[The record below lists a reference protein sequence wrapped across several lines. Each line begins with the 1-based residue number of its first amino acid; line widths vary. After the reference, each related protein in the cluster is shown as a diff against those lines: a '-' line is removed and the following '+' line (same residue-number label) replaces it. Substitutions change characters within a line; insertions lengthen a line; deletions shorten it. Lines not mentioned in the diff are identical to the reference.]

1 MNGFKRFCLIV
12 FAIAGIL
19 VLAALLL
26 PWVGPWTVAASGLIA
41 YDWYLFTV
49 ELFALVCAVGFI
61 AAFVTGVRAKRPSD
75 IQVLDSDHGRV
86 TIARSAVA
94 SQATYLV
101 EADGT
106 CMASKVQVDCRH
118 DRVDVAVWVEPYR
131 SLDVRAE
138 AARLQGRLR
147 DGLTVLV
154 GDRLGDVSLRFLE
167 PRQTSD
173 ITPGDA
179 VTRAK
184 DGSFSPTAVHRADR
198 AVRHDAGDAP
208 EKPVDYG
215 VSVPMGHAVS
225 EDADPKAAAP
235 AHSGLEVKVE
245 TADDGKG
252 GDEDG
257 R

>member
-26 PWVGPWTVAASGLIA
+26 PWVGPWTAFASGLIA
-41 YDWYLFTV
+41 YDWYLFVV
-49 ELFALVCAVGFI
+49 ELFALVCVVGFV
-61 AAFVTGVRAKRPSD
+61 ALFVVGVRSKRPSD
-75 IQVLDSDHGRV
+75 IQVLDSEHGRV

-101 EADGT
+101 EADGS
-106 CMASKVQVDCRH
+106 CLASKVMVDCRH

-138 AARLQGRLR
+138 AALLQGRLR
-147 DGLTVLV
+147 EGLTVLV
-154 GDRLGDVSLRFLE
+154 GDNLGEVSLRFLE
-167 PRQTSD
+167 PRQTAD

-179 VTRAK
+179 VAK
-184 DGSFSPTAVHRADR
+184 TEDGSFVPTAVHKADR
-198 AVRHDAGDAP
+198 AVRHDVGADP
-208 EKPVDYG
+208 ETPVDYG
-215 VSVPMGHAVS
+215 VSVPMRRDDGD
-225 EDADPKAAAP
+225 EPKAPAAQP
-235 AHSGLEVKVE
+235 HTGLEVKVE
-245 TADDGKG
+245 TSEDEKGDDG
-252 GDEDG
+252 DG